1 MATPNMYTTPLR
13 NSVPLVSVISSEN
26 EIYHIN
32 SRGSADL
39 FWPQGL
45 DISFSEG
52 GNTMGIHD
60 AESRACHESGCIEGP
75 PGIDTYENLVD
86 IADVQIDMSL
96 SRAERMQSYIRQ
108 IKDPYKYRCNGIV
121 VTVAFADT
129 DATIEDRLEE
139 YIRQRQANNHKIH
152 EGR

>member
-1 MATPNMYTTPLR
+1 MATPNLYATPMR
-13 NSVPLVSVISSEN
+13 NSVPLPTAISSEN
-26 EIYHIN
+26 GIYHIN

-39 FWPQGL
+39 FSPQGL
-45 DISFSEG
+45 DISVSEG
-52 GNTMGIHD
+52 GDTMGIHD
-60 AESRACHESGCIEGP
+60 AESRACHESGSTEGP
-75 PGIDTYENLVD
+75 PSIDTYDVVD

-96 SRAERMQSYIRQ
+96 SRAERMKSYIRQ
-108 IKDPYKYRCNGIV
+108 IKDPYRFRCNGIV

-139 YIRQRQANNHKIH
+139 YICQRQANNHKIH

>member
-1 MATPNMYTTPLR
+1 MATPNMYTRPLR

-32 SRGSADL
+32 SRGPADL
-39 FWPQGL
+39 FSPQGL
-45 DISFSEG
+45 EISFSEG
-52 GNTMGIHD
+52 GDIMGMHNTEGQV
-60 AESRACHESGCIEGP
+60 CHESGTTDGP
-75 PGIDTYENLVD
+75 SDIDIYDDLVD

-96 SRAERMQSYIRQ
+96 SRTERMQSYIRQ

-139 YIRQRQANNHKIH
+139 YIRQHQANNHKIH